1 MQIVEQMNWTGFAQ
15 SCLRSNTPGKV
26 CGRCWKC
33 FRKNSLLGIPFK
45 LEGEI
50 ETFLEKRPLKQAAS
64 TLYSIQQGGVSEKGI
79 RIAERFPDLNPLLAL
94 DFLNRYLPTASEL
107 LPARYRDYT
116 VERLTQYSKPML
128 ASDLEKLKQVDLFSE
143 NAEVAE
149 V

>member
-1 MQIVEQMNWTGFAQ
+1 
-15 SCLRSNTPGKV
+15 
-26 CGRCWKC
+26 
-33 FRKNSLLGIPFK
+33 
-45 LEGEI
+45 
-50 ETFLEKRPLKQAAS
+50 
-64 TLYSIQQGGVSEKGI
+64 VSEKGI

-94 DFLNRYLPTASEL
+94 DFDFLNRYLPTASEL